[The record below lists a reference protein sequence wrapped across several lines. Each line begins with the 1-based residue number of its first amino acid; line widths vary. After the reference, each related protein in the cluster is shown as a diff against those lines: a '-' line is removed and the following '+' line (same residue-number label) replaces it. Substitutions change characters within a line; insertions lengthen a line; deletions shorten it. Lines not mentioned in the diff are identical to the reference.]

1 MKVKS
6 LLTAGMLIAA
16 LTASAEYPI
25 YFRDCGGAPDGDGIY
40 PGHFS
45 YPMID
50 GDHQSPAFAE
60 DGSITLTRQ
69 EGGGCWFRTK
79 KLTEA
84 CPMEYCVLAYDYKS
98 SLPINDVVVFH
109 HEYAG
114 QNAVDITQGVMYT
127 VSDDYQTVYLPFDR
141 SLNGWGS
148 EEDYTKNY
156 LWISTND
163 ANGSV
168 VGWTLTVKNIR
179 MLTLDEAAAECAASD
194 AKEVADV
201 LLPANADFTNDADPD
216 MDNCP
221 IFAVSETADNPMLQS
236 AFLVRPLPSACTTFA
251 FEYKLVGEAYA
262 PSLHLCTPGAITKS
276 IPAVVTLEACEDPYA
291 EDFKTAKIDLK
302 DAMEEVGLAKVFGS
316 KDYIWLQFQTM
327 PKDNVMWIKNA
338 RWIDPTYVEE
348 QPVEPIE
355 PDEPETGITGVEAA
369 NAAAGRVYNMMGV
382 EVKGELAPGLY
393 IRDGKKFIVK

>member
-163 ANGSV
+163 ANG
-168 VGWTLTVKNIR
+168 
-179 MLTLDEAAAECAASD
+179 
-194 AKEVADV
+194 
-201 LLPANADFTNDADPD
+201 
-216 MDNCP
+216 
-221 IFAVSETADNPMLQS
+221 
-236 AFLVRPLPSACTTFA
+236 
-251 FEYKLVGEAYA
+251 
-262 PSLHLCTPGAITKS
+262 
-276 IPAVVTLEACEDPYA
+276 
-291 EDFKTAKIDLK
+291 
-302 DAMEEVGLAKVFGS
+302 
-316 KDYIWLQFQTM
+316 
-327 PKDNVMWIKNA
+327 
-338 RWIDPTYVEE
+338 
-348 QPVEPIE
+348 
-355 PDEPETGITGVEAA
+355 
-369 NAAAGRVYNMMGV
+369 
-382 EVKGELAPGLY
+382 
-393 IRDGKKFIVK
+393 